1 MDKDYIKRKT
11 LKNVKIFIH
20 NNIFLNSLDD
30 IFTGFLLV
38 ANRIYSVDIMFC
50 YCDNNIY
57 QVFDIDSNKNPI
69 LVDVYLT
76 LSINDLK
83 YQRFFGDIKVY
94 SYDNNNYFNML
105 KNFTDFSVL
114 NNE

>member
-20 NNIFLNSLDD
+20 KDIFLNSLNN
-30 IFTGFLLV
+30 IFIGFLLV
-38 ANRIYSVDIMFC
+38 KNRIYNVDIMFC
-50 YCDNNIY
+50 YCDND
-57 QVFDIDSNKNPI
+57 FDINSNKNPI